1 MKKFAAGLS
10 FILALAAMTAT
21 AGDEQDVSQAVVAA
35 ELWLAVIDAGKYGEG
50 WERAASTFQK
60 GITKDQWEQAV
71 GNARAPIGLVK
82 SRILVKSAG
91 TPKVTTLPVG
101 DVVVLQF
108 TSAFEK
114 LAPAIETITPFRETD
129 GTWKVS
135 GYYIKPASN
144 P

>member
-1 MKKFAAGLS
+1 MKKFAAGIW
-10 FILALAAMTAT
+10 FILALAAMTAK
-21 AGDEQDVSQAVVAA
+21 AGEEQDVSHAVAA
-35 ELWLAVIDAGKYGEG
+35 AESWLAVIDAGKYGEG

-60 GITKDQWEQAV
+60 GISKDKWEQAV
-71 GNARAPIGLVK
+71 GNARALIGPVK
-82 SRILVKSAG
+82 SRILIKAAG
-91 TPKVTTLPVG
+91 TPKVTTLTVG

-114 LAPAIETITPFRETD
+114 LAPAIETVTPFRETD